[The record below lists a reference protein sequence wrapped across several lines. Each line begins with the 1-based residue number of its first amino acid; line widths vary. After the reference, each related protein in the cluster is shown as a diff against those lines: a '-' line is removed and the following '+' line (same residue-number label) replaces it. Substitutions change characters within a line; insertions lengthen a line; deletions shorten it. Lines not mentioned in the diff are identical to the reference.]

1 MTRALTILVGA
12 LVFYIYFCDRKMLAF
27 SMKKILL
34 LEDDLTYS
42 KIIKKF
48 LEKNQYLV
56 TTATKLVDAYSVMER
71 ESPELIITDYRLP
84 DGTGMEILE
93 RIINSKKHTPVI
105 LITNYS
111 DIRTAV
117 KSMKMGAFEYIT
129 KPVNPD
135 ELLATVNE
143 AFNVKNLP
151 SAASAES
158 ESAVPA
164 ASSQDSEDD
173 YFVGESRVALQIE
186 QYINLVAPTDM
197 SVIVLGESGTG
208 KEYIA
213 KRIHQKSKR
222 SSGPF
227 VAIDCGALSKD
238 LAGSELFGHV
248 KGAFTGASDN
258 KTGHFE
264 SAKGGTIFLDEI
276 GNLSY
281 EVQIKL
287 LRAIQERKIRKIG
300 GNKDIDIDVRIIVAT
315 NEDLAVA
322 AKNGEF
328 REDLYHRLNEFSMEA
343 SPLRERKE
351 DLFKFADLFLQA
363 SNRSLEKEVSGFSEE
378 VKDVFMNYSWPGNLR
393 EFKNIIKRAVLLT
406 GEGEITA
413 DVIPLDL
420 SLPENSIVEIGGAKD
435 LKSSFEEQEKTL
447 IIKTLE
453 EVKYNKSKAAKILD
467 MDRKT
472 LYNKLEKYSID

>member
-1 MTRALTILVGA
+1 
-12 LVFYIYFCDRKMLAF
+12 MLAF

-48 LEKNQYLV
+48 LEKNQYSV
-56 TTATKLVDAYSVMER
+56 TTATKLVDAYSLMER

-93 RIINSKKHTPVI
+93 KIINSKKHTPVI

-143 AFNVKNLP
+143 AFNVKHRIVDDV
-151 SAASAES
+151 ET
-158 ESAVPA
+158 EYVKPA
-164 ASSQDSEDD
+164 QDDDLEDD

-351 DLFKFADLFLQA
+351 DLFKFAELFLQA
-363 SNRSLEKEVSGFSEE
+363 SNKSLEKHVTGFSDE
-378 VKDVFMNYSWPGNLR
+378 VKEIFMNYSWPGNLR

-406 GEGEITA
+406 GEGVITP
-413 DVIPLDL
+413 DVIPLEL
-420 SLPENSIVEIGGAKD
+420 SLPENSVTEIGGAKD
-435 LKSSFEEQEKTL
+435 LKSSFEEQEKSL

-472 LYNKLEKYSID
+472 LYNKLEKYSIE

>member
-1 MTRALTILVGA
+1 
-12 LVFYIYFCDRKMLAF
+12 
-27 SMKKILL
+27 MKKILL
-34 LEDDLTYS
+34 IEDDLTYS

-48 LEKNQYLV
+48 LEKNQYNV
-56 TTATKLVDAYSVMER
+56 FTTTKLVDAYSLLER

-93 RIINSKKHTPVI
+93 KIIDSKSNTPVI

-143 AFNVKNLP
+143 AFNNKKNYSISTHIMESSKPSEFPLP
-151 SAASAES
+151 E
-158 ESAVPA
+158 
-164 ASSQDSEDD
+164 EDD
-173 YFVGESRVALQIE
+173 YFVGESRFALQIE

-248 KGAFTGASDN
+248 KGAFTGAMDN

-264 SAKGGTIFLDEI
+264 SAKEGTIFLDEI
-276 GNLSY
+276 GNLGY

-315 NEDLAVA
+315 NEDLAVS

-328 REDLYHRLNEFSMEA
+328 REDLYHRLNEFIMEA
-343 SPLRERKE
+343 SPLRDRKE
-351 DLFKFADLFLQA
+351 DLFRFAELFLNS
-363 SNRSLEKEVSGFSEE
+363 SNSSLEKNVYGFSEE
-378 VKDVFMNYSWPGNLR
+378 VKTIFMNYSWPGNLR

-406 GEGEITA
+406 GEGLIKT
-413 DVIPLDL
+413 DVIPFDL
-420 SLPENSIVEIGGAKD
+420 SLPENSISEIGAAKD
-435 LKSSFEEQEKTL
+435 LKSSYEEQERSL

>member
-1 MTRALTILVGA
+1 
-12 LVFYIYFCDRKMLAF
+12 
-27 SMKKILL
+27 MKKILL
-34 LEDDLTYS
+34 IEDDLTYS

-48 LEKNQYLV
+48 LEKNQYIIISTTRLV
-56 TTATKLVDAYSVMER
+56 EAYSLLER
-71 ESPELIITDYRLP
+71 ESPDLIITDYRLP

-93 RIINSKKHTPVI
+93 KVISNKKATPVI
-105 LITNYS
+105 LITNYT

-143 AFNVKNLP
+143 AFSSKKLP
-151 SAASAES
+151 LERKENDETSQ
-158 ESAVPA
+158 PPQT
-164 ASSQDSEDD
+164 SSQEEDD
-173 YFVGESRVALQIE
+173 YFIGKSRVALQIE

-248 KGAFTGASDN
+248 KGAFTGAMDN

-281 EVQIKL
+281 EIQIKL

-300 GNKDIDIDVRIIVAT
+300 GNKDIGIDVRIIVAT
-315 NEDLAVA
+315 NEDLAIS

-343 SPLRERKE
+343 SPLRERNE
-351 DLFKFADLFLQA
+351 DLFQFAELFLNS
-363 SNRSLEKEVSGFSEE
+363 SNKSLDKNVTGFSDE
-378 VKDVFMNYSWPGNLR
+378 VKNIFMNYSWPGNLR

-406 GEGEITA
+406 GDGMITS

-420 SLPENSIVEIGGAKD
+420 SLPENSISEIGAAKD
-435 LKSSFEEQEKTL
+435 LKSSFEEQERSL

-472 LYNKLEKYSID
+472 LYNKLEKYSIE

>member
-1 MTRALTILVGA
+1 
-12 LVFYIYFCDRKMLAF
+12 
-27 SMKKILL
+27 
-34 LEDDLTYS
+34 
-42 KIIKKF
+42 
-48 LEKNQYLV
+48 
-56 TTATKLVDAYSVMER
+56 MER
-71 ESPELIITDYRLP
+71 EAPELIITDYRLP
-84 DGTGMEILE
+84 DGTGMEVLE
-93 RIINSKKHTPVI
+93 KVIDSKKSTPVI

-143 AFNVKNLP
+143 AFNNKKLQSPDVVDLGASKAVI
-151 SAASAES
+151 AASAE
-158 ESAVPA
+158 
-164 ASSQDSEDD
+164 DEDD

-222 SSGPF
+222 SSGAF

-264 SAKGGTIFLDEI
+264 SANGGTIFLDEI

-351 DLFKFADLFLQA
+351 DLFKFAELFLQA
-363 SNRSLEKEVSGFSEE
+363 SNKSLEKNVTGFSDE
-378 VKDVFMNYSWPGNLR
+378 VKGIFINYSWPGNLR

-406 GEGEITA
+406 GEGEITP

-420 SLPENSIVEIGGAKD
+420 SLPENATTEIGGAKD
-435 LKSSFEEQEKTL
+435 LKSSFEEQEKSL

-453 EVKYNKSKAAKILD
+453 EVRYNKSKAAKILD

-472 LYNKLEKYSID
+472 LYNKLEKYSIE

>member
-1 MTRALTILVGA
+1 
-12 LVFYIYFCDRKMLAF
+12 
-27 SMKKILL
+27 MKKILL

-56 TTATKLVDAYSVMER
+56 NTATKLVDAYSLMER

-93 RIINSKKHTPVI
+93 KIINSKKHTPVI

-135 ELLATVNE
+135 ELLATVKD
-143 AFNVKNLP
+143 AFSNKYNIP
-151 SAASAES
+151 SNPVDEDN
-158 ESAVPA
+158 PK
-164 ASSQDSEDD
+164 SSIVSLDLEDD
-173 YFVGESRVALQIE
+173 YFVGESRAALQIE

-248 KGAFTGASDN
+248 KGAFTGALDN

-315 NEDLAVA
+315 NEDLAVS

-343 SPLRERKE
+343 SPLRDRKE
-351 DLFKFADLFLQA
+351 DLFQFAELFLNA
-363 SNRSLEKEVSGFSEE
+363 SNASLEKNVTGYSDE
-378 VKDVFMNYSWPGNLR
+378 VKEIFMNYSWPGNLR

-406 GEGEITA
+406 GEGEIKP
-413 DVIPLDL
+413 DVIPIDL
-420 SLPENSIVEIGGAKD
+420 SLPENSITEIGDAKD
-435 LKSSFEEQEKTL
+435 LKTSFEEQERSL

-472 LYNKLEKYSID
+472 LYNKLEKYSIE

>member
-1 MTRALTILVGA
+1 
-12 LVFYIYFCDRKMLAF
+12 
-27 SMKKILL
+27 MKKILL
-34 LEDDLTYS
+34 VEDDLTYS

-48 LEKNQYLV
+48 LEKNFYNV
-56 TTATKLVDAYSVMER
+56 ITTTKLVDAYSLLER

-93 RIINSKKHTPVI
+93 KVINTKINTPVI
-105 LITNYS
+105 LITTYS

-117 KSMKMGAFEYIT
+117 RSMKMGAFEYIT

-143 AFNVKNLP
+143 AFNKSQSHRREDILETAKP
-151 SAASAES
+151 ATS
-158 ESAVPA
+158 EGIE
-164 ASSQDSEDD
+164 EDD
-173 YFVGESRVALQIE
+173 YFVGESRFALQIE
-186 QYINLVAPTDM
+186 QYIYLVAPTDM

-222 SSGPF
+222 SAGPF

-248 KGAFTGASDN
+248 KGAFTGALDN

-300 GNKDIDIDVRIIVAT
+300 GNKDIDIDVRILVAT
-315 NEDLAVA
+315 NEDLAVS

-343 SPLRERKE
+343 SPLRDRKE
-351 DLFKFADLFLQA
+351 DLFRFAELFLKA
-363 SNRSLEKEVSGFSEE
+363 SNKSLEKNVSGFSDE
-378 VKDVFMNYSWPGNLR
+378 VKEIFINYSWPGNLR

-406 GEGEITA
+406 GEGNLIST
-413 DVIPLDL
+413 DVIPIDL
-420 SLPENSIVEIGGAKD
+420 SLPENSVSENGAAKD
-435 LKSSFEEQEKTL
+435 LKSSFEEQERSL

>member
-1 MTRALTILVGA
+1 
-12 LVFYIYFCDRKMLAF
+12 
-27 SMKKILL
+27 MKKILL
-34 LEDDLTYS
+34 VEDDLTYS

-56 TTATKLVDAYSVMER
+56 VTATKLTDAFSLMER
-71 ESPELIITDYRLP
+71 ETPDLIITDYRLP

-93 RIINSKKHTPVI
+93 RVVNSKKNTPVI

-117 KSMKMGAFEYIT
+117 RSMKMGAFEYIT

-135 ELLATVNE
+135 ELLSTVKE
-143 AFNVKNLP
+143 AFTNKQQP
-151 SAASAES
+151 KIASENTNDQPAIES
-158 ESAVPA
+158 PV
-164 ASSQDSEDD
+164 DEDD
-173 YFVGESRVALQIE
+173 YFVGESSAALQIE

-222 SSGPF
+222 SAGPF

-264 SAKGGTIFLDEI
+264 SAKSGTIFLDEI

-281 EVQIKL
+281 DVQIKL
-287 LRAIQERKIRKIG
+287 LRAIQERKIRRVG

-315 NEDLAVA
+315 NEDLTVS

-328 REDLYHRLNEFSMEA
+328 REDLYHRLNEFSMHA
-343 SPLRERKE
+343 SPLRDRKE
-351 DLFKFADLFLQA
+351 DLFKFADLFLKS
-363 SNRSLEKEVSGFSEE
+363 SNQSLEKNVIGFSDE
-378 VKDVFMNYSWPGNLR
+378 VKDIFINYSWPGNLR

-406 GEGEITA
+406 GEGSITP
-413 DVIPLDL
+413 DVIPIEL
-420 SLPENSIVEIGGAKD
+420 SLPENSITEIGGAKD
-435 LKSSFEEQEKTL
+435 LKTSFEEQERSL

-453 EVKYNKSKAAKILD
+453 EVKYNKSRAAKILD

-472 LYNKLEKYSID
+472 LYNKLEKYNID

>member
-1 MTRALTILVGA
+1 
-12 LVFYIYFCDRKMLAF
+12 
-27 SMKKILL
+27 
-34 LEDDLTYS
+34 
-42 KIIKKF
+42 
-48 LEKNQYLV
+48 
-56 TTATKLVDAYSVMER
+56 
-71 ESPELIITDYRLP
+71 
-84 DGTGMEILE
+84 
-93 RIINSKKHTPVI
+93 
-105 LITNYS
+105 
-111 DIRTAV
+111 
-117 KSMKMGAFEYIT
+117 MKMGAFEYIT

-135 ELLATVNE
+135 ELLATVKE
-143 AFNVKNLP
+143 AFANKSGISSAHSRTDPSKSTAPLP
-151 SAASAES
+151 
-158 ESAVPA
+158 
-164 ASSQDSEDD
+164 SEDD
-173 YFVGESRVALQIE
+173 YFVGQSKVALQIE

-248 KGAFTGASDN
+248 RGAFTGALDN

-300 GNKDIDIDVRIIVAT
+300 GNKDIDIDVRILVAT
-315 NEDLAVA
+315 NEDLAVS

-343 SPLRERKE
+343 SPLRDRKE
-351 DLFKFADLFLQA
+351 DLFQFAELFLNA
-363 SNRSLEKEVSGFSEE
+363 SNASLEKNVTGYSDE
-378 VKDVFMNYSWPGNLR
+378 VKEIFMNYSWPGNLR

-406 GEGEITA
+406 GEGEIKP
-413 DVIPLDL
+413 DVIPIDL
-420 SLPENSIVEIGGAKD
+420 SLPENSITEIGDAKD
-435 LKSSFEEQEKTL
+435 LKTSFEEQERSL

-472 LYNKLEKYSID
+472 LYNKLEKYSIE

>member
-1 MTRALTILVGA
+1 
-12 LVFYIYFCDRKMLAF
+12 
-27 SMKKILL
+27 MKKILL

-56 TTATKLVDAYSVMER
+56 TTATKLADAYSLMER

-93 RIINSKKHTPVI
+93 KIINSKKHTPVI

-135 ELLATVNE
+135 ELLATVKE
-143 AFNVKNLP
+143 AFNSKNHASKSSDLDDNKVALP
-151 SAASAES
+151 DE
-158 ESAVPA
+158 V
-164 ASSQDSEDD
+164 EDD

-222 SSGPF
+222 STGPF
-227 VAIDCGALSKD
+227 VAIDCGALSKE

-300 GNKDIDIDVRIIVAT
+300 GNKDIDIDVRIVVAT

-351 DLFKFADLFLQA
+351 DLFRFAELFLQA
-363 SNRSLEKEVSGFSEE
+363 SNKSLEKNVSGFSEE
-378 VKDVFMNYSWPGNLR
+378 VRNIFMNYSWPGNLR

-435 LKSSFEEQEKTL
+435 LRTSFEEQEKSL

>member
-1 MTRALTILVGA
+1 
-12 LVFYIYFCDRKMLAF
+12 MLAF

-56 TTATKLVDAYSVMER
+56 TTATKLADAYSLMER

-93 RIINSKKHTPVI
+93 KIINSKKHTPVI

-135 ELLATVNE
+135 ELLATVKE
-143 AFNVKNLP
+143 AFNSKNHASKSSDLDDNKVALP
-151 SAASAES
+151 DE
-158 ESAVPA
+158 V
-164 ASSQDSEDD
+164 EDD

-222 SSGPF
+222 STGPF
-227 VAIDCGALSKD
+227 VAIDCGALSKE

-300 GNKDIDIDVRIIVAT
+300 GNKDIDIDVRIVVAT

-351 DLFKFADLFLQA
+351 DLFRFAELFLQA
-363 SNRSLEKEVSGFSEE
+363 SNKSLEKNVSGFSEE
-378 VKDVFMNYSWPGNLR
+378 VRNIFMNYSWPGNLR

-413 DVIPLDL
+413 DVVPLDL

-435 LKSSFEEQEKTL
+435 LRTSFEEQEKSL

>member
-1 MTRALTILVGA
+1 
-12 LVFYIYFCDRKMLAF
+12 MLAF

-48 LEKNQYLV
+48 LEKNQYQV
-56 TTATKLVDAYSVMER
+56 TTATKLADAYSLMER

-93 RIINSKKHTPVI
+93 KIINSKKNTPVI

-117 KSMKMGAFEYIT
+117 RSMKMGAFEYIT

-143 AFNVKNLP
+143 AFNSKNRP
-151 SAASAES
+151 SKKAE
-158 ESAVPA
+158 AN
-164 ASSQDSEDD
+164 DSETALPQEIEND

-213 KRIHQKSKR
+213 KRIHQKSRR

-227 VAIDCGALSKD
+227 VAIDCGALSKE

-351 DLFKFADLFLQA
+351 DLFKFADLFLQS
-363 SNRSLEKEVSGFSEE
+363 SNKSLEKNVTGFTDE
-378 VKDVFMNYSWPGNLR
+378 VKEIFMNYSWPGNLR

-406 GEGEITA
+406 GEGEITP

-420 SLPENSIVEIGGAKD
+420 SLPENSVVEIGGAKD
-435 LKSSFEEQEKTL
+435 LKTSFEEQEKSL